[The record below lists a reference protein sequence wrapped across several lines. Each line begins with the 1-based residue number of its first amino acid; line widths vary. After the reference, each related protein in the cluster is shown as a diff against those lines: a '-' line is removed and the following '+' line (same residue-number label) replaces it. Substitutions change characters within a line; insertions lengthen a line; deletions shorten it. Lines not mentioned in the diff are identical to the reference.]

1 MAREP
6 GQRGDRPPARS
17 RRDLFSWS
25 LLAGLLLTAAL
36 AGPFF
41 AGRVYTHDDL
51 GAFHLPAR
59 AFYAERLA
67 RGEPFDWTPQLFG
80 GFYLAGEGQAGTYH
94 PVHLLL
100 YRTLPLPAAM
110 AWELVASYPFMLA
123 GTYLFLNR
131 RLRRRHAAMFGSLL
145 FTFSGFNLLHFV
157 HPNAIAVVAHIPW
170 LLWAI
175 DELWADSGR
184 RRRIAA
190 QAGIALLTG
199 SQLLLGYPQYVW
211 FSLLAEAAYCLFLA
225 LGPGSAAPDGRKG
238 IGSLFGPTRVPLG
251 TSRAEKDS
259 RPRPR
264 WSDNRWRHLATAK
277 GIGLML
283 GGIQL
288 LPTFDALGHS
298 ARRAAGSAF
307 ADWGSLHP
315 LNLVQLIAPYLFTN
329 RVAGQNTHALGLYA
343 GAVPLALIVWLAVR
357 RQGLTGRLKPLARA
371 AGAFGGLALLL
382 ACGKYGPIY
391 HLQRFLPLVG
401 GFRFPCRY
409 LVLFQLSVAV
419 VSAVAFAVLVRQHG
433 RKQKTPWRRFIP
445 LAVLVAVSFLAAMV
459 GLYHRRQPFIAPPLA
474 VLAGPLLIGSAA
486 LLVALAAR
494 GARGALVGLVLL
506 AAADLGLY
514 GLSYAAYQHTERLDR
529 YVAGVATPPSA
540 PGQRVLANVL
550 RFDQP
555 GLRTGNQMTLAGW
568 HRADGYAGLEP
579 ARKLDYRQLAALRVA
594 GVRWVKRG
602 ENTDAIEGLVRH
614 DDHWLEVPGPLPRVR
629 LVSTARPT
637 ADPAGEITRIPIDS
651 AALVDAPLDLPGG
664 PPGRAAVVAKRPGRL
679 QIRVDCPAKRLLVV
693 SESYH
698 PGWKAEVDG
707 RPQAV
712 LRANGDFLGCV
723 VGAGRHE
730 VVLEFRPQSLRN
742 GRLVSCLGLAL
753 LVVSLAV
760 GWARSG
766 INTVEENVA

>member
-1 MAREP
+1 MAHEP
-6 GQRGDRPPARS
+6 GQCGKRPPGRS
-17 RRDLFSWS
+17 RQDLFSWS

-51 GAFHLPAR
+51 GAFHLPVR

-94 PVHLLL
+94 PMHLLL
-100 YRTLPLPAAM
+100 YRALPLPAAM
-110 AWELVASYPFMLA
+110 ACELLASYPFMLA
-123 GTYLFLNR
+123 GTYLFLLR
-131 RLRRRHAAMFGSLL
+131 RLRRPYAAMFGSLL

-157 HPNAIAVVAHIPW
+157 HPNAIAIVAHIPW

-175 DELWADSGR
+175 DVLLLDSDR

-211 FSLLAEAAYCLFLA
+211 FSLVAEAAYCLFLA
-225 LGPGSAAPDGRKG
+225 LGPGSRKG
-238 IGSLFGPTRVPLG
+238 VGSLFRPARVPLG
-251 TSRAEKDS
+251 RSWSEKDS
-259 RPRPR
+259 PPRPR
-264 WSDNRWRHLATAK
+264 WSDNRWWRLATAK

-288 LPTFDALGHS
+288 LPTLDALGHS
-298 ARRAAGSAF
+298 ARRAAQGAF
-307 ADWGSLHP
+307 TDWGSLHP
-315 LNLVQLIAPYLFTN
+315 VNLVQLIAPYLFTN

-343 GAVPLALIVWLAVR
+343 GAVPLALIVWLLVR
-357 RQGLTGRLKPLARA
+357 WQGLTPRLKPLARA
-371 AGAFGGLALLL
+371 AVAFGGLALLL
-382 ACGKYGPIY
+382 AFGKYGPIY
-391 HLQRFLPLVG
+391 RVQRFLPLVG
-401 GFRFPCRY
+401 SFRFPCRY
-409 LVLFQLSVAV
+409 ILLFQLSVAV
-419 VSAVAFAVLVRQHG
+419 VSAIAFAVLVRQHG
-433 RKQKTPWRRFIP
+433 RKQKTPWRHFVP

-459 GLYHRRQPFIAPPLA
+459 GLYLRRQPFIAPAYA

-486 LLVALAAR
+486 LLVAWAAR
-494 GARGALVGLVLL
+494 GARGALVGLVLF
-506 AAADLGLY
+506 AAADLGFY
-514 GLSYAAYQHTERLDR
+514 GLSYAAYRHTERFDR

-540 PGQRVLANVL
+540 PGERVLANVI
-550 RFDQP
+550 RFDEP

-579 ARKLDYRQLAALRVA
+579 ARRLDYRQLSALRVA

-602 ENTDAIEGLVRH
+602 ESTDAIEGLSRH

-629 LVSTARPT
+629 LVSSARPT
-637 ADPAGEITRIPIDS
+637 ADPAREITRIPIES
-651 AALVDAPLDLPGG
+651 AALVELPLDLPGG
-664 PPGRAAVVAKRPGRL
+664 PPGRAALVAERPGKL
-679 QIRVDCPAKRLLVV
+679 QVRVDCPARQLLVV

-707 RPQAV
+707 RPQPV

-723 VGAGRHE
+723 VGAGAHE
-730 VVLEFRPQSLRN
+730 VVLEFRPQSLRR
-742 GRLVSCLGLAL
+742 GRLVSCLGLTL
-753 LVVSLAV
+753 MLVSLAV
-760 GWARSG
+760 GWVRPG
-766 INTVEENVA
+766 TKTVEENVA